1 MSKRK
6 KILAVTHP
14 PPLAQLVAYG
24 DKQWCAFCHCLHVPM
39 PPITTCT
46 APPPRVLPA
55 SCVLPCFCECMLG
68 EGRGNNLCPI
78 THSFCTY
85 QQGSCF
91 WDLVAE
97 SS

>member
-39 PPITTCT
+39 PPITIP
-46 APPPRVLPA
+46 APPPNPVCFLPA
-55 SCVLPCFCECMLG
+55 VYFPASVSTCWVRA
-68 EGRGNNLCPI
+68 EG
-78 THSFCTY
+78 TTY
-85 QQGSCF
+85 APSHIVFVPTSKGHVSGI
-91 WDLVAE
+91 W
-97 SS
+97 